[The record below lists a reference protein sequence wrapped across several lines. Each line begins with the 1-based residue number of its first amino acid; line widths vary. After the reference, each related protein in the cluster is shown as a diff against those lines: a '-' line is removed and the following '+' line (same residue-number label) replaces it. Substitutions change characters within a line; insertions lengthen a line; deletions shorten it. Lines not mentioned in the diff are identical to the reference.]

1 MYSSKFREWQES
13 WRAGVQKCW
22 REFPYVR
29 EKARSG
35 VWFRSPGALNSF
47 HTTIKQFKDLS
58 GKQHARRTSLSGL
71 PLPVLPHTP
80 SLAGV
85 SGPLAHVTR
94 VCVQA
99 LLFERFP
106 DLQIHARPA
115 VSVVAL
121 FRVAKISCMLNVR
134 SRNSGQ
140 HSLF

>member
-1 MYSSKFREWQES
+1 MH
-13 WRAGVQKCW
+13 KCW
-22 REFPYVR
+22 RGFPCVR

-47 HTTIKQFKDLS
+47 HTTIEQFKDLS

-80 SLAGV
+80 SLAEV

-115 VSVVAL
+115 VSVIAL
-121 FRVAKISCMLNVR
+121 FRVAVISCMLTVR
-134 SRNSGQ
+134 SRDSVP
-140 HSLF
+140 HLLF